1 VQAFTLRRAQ
11 SRLFGRIFIDLT
23 APRRP
28 RGRFSMALERTFS
41 IVKPDGVQKNLIGA
55 VYSRF
60 EKAGLQIVA
69 SRMVHLTQRQAEGFY
84 AVHRE
89 RPFFK
94 DLVKYM
100 TSGPVVVQVLEGDNA
115 VAKNRELMGA
125 TDPKKAAPGTIRADF
140 ASSIEENVVH
150 GSDSAENAAVE
161 IAYFFASSD
170 LCPRTR

>member
-1 VQAFTLRRAQ
+1 
-11 SRLFGRIFIDLT
+11 
-23 APRRP
+23 
-28 RGRFSMALERTFS
+28 MALERTLS
-41 IVKPDGVQKNLIGA
+41 IVKPDGVKKNLIGA

-60 EKAGLQIVA
+60 EKAGLQIIA
-69 SRMVHLTQRQAEGFY
+69 ARMINLSQKQAEGFY

-100 TSGPVVVQVLEGDNA
+100 TSGPVIVQVLEGENA
-115 VAKNRELMGA
+115 VLKHRDLMGA

-150 GSDSAENAAVE
+150 GSDSAENAANE
-161 IAYFFASSD
+161 IAYFFAASE
-170 LCPRTR
+170 LCPR

>member
-1 VQAFTLRRAQ
+1 
-11 SRLFGRIFIDLT
+11 
-23 APRRP
+23 
-28 RGRFSMALERTFS
+28 MALERTLS
-41 IVKPDGVQKNLIGA
+41 IVKPDGVKKNLIGA

-60 EKAGLQIVA
+60 EKAGLQIIA
-69 SRMVHLTQRQAEGFY
+69 ARMINLSQKQAEGFY

-100 TSGPVVVQVLEGDNA
+100 TSGPVIVQVLEGDNA
-115 VAKNRELMGA
+115 VLKHRDLMGA

-150 GSDSAENAAVE
+150 GSDSAENAANE
-161 IAYFFASSD
+161 IAYFFAASE
-170 LCPRTR
+170 LCPR